1 LEGKGRRFEHLAL
14 FSVKESPAQFGRV
27 DGTGIGAFLLAIVG

>member
-1 LEGKGRRFEHLAL
+1 
-14 FSVKESPAQFGRV
+14 VKESPAQFGRV